1 CRVCATTIRTAEL
14 EGRNV
19 FWCPACQT

>member
-1 CRVCATTIRTAEL
+1 MCGGPIRTQVL

-19 FWCPACQT
+19 FWCPNCQK